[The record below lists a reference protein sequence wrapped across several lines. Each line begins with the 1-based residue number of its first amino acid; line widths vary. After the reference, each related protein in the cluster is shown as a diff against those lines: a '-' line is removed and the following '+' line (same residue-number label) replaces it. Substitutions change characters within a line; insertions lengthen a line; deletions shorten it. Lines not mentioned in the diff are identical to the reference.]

1 MLGRKSLERLASVL
15 NYATRQGLIM
25 LGNALVAWFVLRLA
39 DASTWGAFI
48 KVFLIISI
56 LGHVVNFGNR
66 EYLLRN
72 FAAEPSRIHEQFR
85 RALLSRAAL
94 LPIAFIVALSLLP
107 SEIWI
112 WVACWLIGQFL
123 YQSVEVYIFQ
133 YRRFAP
139 SALVEA
145 LGLAL
150 IVLLIYRWHLDRNS
164 LVQIYAISYLF
175 RFLLI
180 TGFLPLEIWKGIL
193 QASQIQRSFFVD
205 ARWFFFIGLSG
216 LLQSRVDLYTISFF
230 LSDQQVG
237 EYQVIVAFVLL
248 VQVVAGIILS
258 PFSINLMRQSLG
270 AIRKTARRLA
280 VFGLIAAPLGVIGAY
295 LILQFAYQLKLT
307 AAFYIWSLVL
317 VYPVFFYLSWIY
329 YLYGKKLERTVM
341 LCNFGG
347 ALLNIVLTL
356 LLIQHYGILGA
367 LISSATVQVLLML
380 VLPYLAL
387 QSSRRST

>member
-1 MLGRKSLERLASVL
+1 MLGRKFLERLANIL

-39 DASTWGAFI
+39 DTSIWGAFI

-56 LGHVVNFGNR
+56 LGHAVNFGNR
-66 EYLLRN
+66 EYLLRY
-72 FAAEPSRIHEQFR
+72 FAAEPSKIHEQFR

-94 LPIAFIVALSLLP
+94 LPMAFIVAMSLLP

-112 WVACWLIGQFL
+112 WVACWLVGQFL

-133 YRRFAP
+133 YRRFAI

-145 LGLAL
+145 LGLTL
-150 IVLLIYRWHLDRNS
+150 IVLLIYTWPLDRNS
-164 LVQIYAISYLF
+164 LVQMYALSYLV
-175 RFLLI
+175 RFILI
-180 TGFLPLEIWKGIL
+180 AAFLPLEIWKGIF
-193 QASQIQRSFFVD
+193 QANHIQWSFFID
-205 ARWFFFIGLSG
+205 AKWFFFIGLSG

-230 LSDQQVG
+230 LSDREIG

-248 VQVVAGIILS
+248 VQVGAGIILS
-258 PFSINLMRQSLG
+258 PFSINLMRQSFA

-280 VFGLIAAPLGVIGAY
+280 AFGLIAAPLGVMGAY
-295 LILQFAYQLKLT
+295 LILQFAYQLNVS

-347 ALLNIVLTL
+347 ALVNIVLTL

-367 LISSATVQVLLML
+367 LMSSATVQVLLML

-387 QSSRRST
+387 QSSKR